1 MQHQNIGVME
11 IRQARTAIE
20 SHSDCKSSG
29 KLAEMDQIIFDWIK
43 QMKRPLSANQIYKD
57 FDGIFLL
64 PSITA
69 ALNRLRYDSKL
80 IIAHK
85 FQFTGMRSK
94 LYYIERKE
102 HHVADVRP
110 LSEVEILK
118 ARIKTLELEN
128 KRQRV
133 KIEMLT
139 NNFII
144 NK

>member
-1 MQHQNIGVME
+1 ME
-11 IRQARTAIE
+11 IKQQKTAIE
-20 SHSDCKSSG
+20 SYHENKDSG

-43 QMKRPLSANQIYKD
+43 DRKRPLSANQIYKD
-57 FDGIFLL
+57 FDGMFLL

-85 FQFTGMRSK
+85 FQFTGMKSK

-102 HHVADVRP
+102 HHQADVRP
-110 LSEVEILK
+110 PSEIDNLRAEIEMLK
-118 ARIKTLELEN
+118 LLN
-128 KRQRV
+128 KRQQV

-139 NNFII
+139 NNFVI
-144 NK
+144 NKTH